1 MNILCLALAT
11 VACSVALHF
20 TAGAPVTPLGPPPV
34 GVGDGYV
41 DKFVKALQNGWMTQ
55 GKAVA
60 WVRRLMQT
68 RSLLILCFQED
79 EKQKNRSPQTAMVK
93 WYKLPVSGIV
103 QPKADQKC
111 KFIFKKR
118 IGMWAWQLQQ
128 VVQLL
133 TKLPM
138 FPITKEGLKSTLVV
152 LQESPK
158 VDPIVVD
165 FLVQHHSGHGTDRM
179 NRRRQLLVYFGPQA
193 EFGNLPTYKEAADY
207 CNKRLG
213 PVSVEFFQKFRWPC
227 FQEWGPT
234 RFFTKW
240 PALSKCSSLKLQ
252 MNFIVKEEPKWHILV
267 AKVFVILFEK

>member
-1 MNILCLALAT
+1 
-11 VACSVALHF
+11 
-20 TAGAPVTPLGPPPV
+20 
-34 GVGDGYV
+34 
-41 DKFVKALQNGWMTQ
+41 
-55 GKAVA
+55 
-60 WVRRLMQT
+60 
-68 RSLLILCFQED
+68 
-79 EKQKNRSPQTAMVK
+79 MVK

-128 VVQLL
+128 VLQLL

-138 FPITKEGLKSTLVV
+138 FPIEKEGMQNTLVV

-165 FLVQHHSGHGTDRM
+165 FLVQHHSGHGTDRL

-213 PVSVEFFQKFRWPC
+213 PVSVEFFQKFR
-227 FQEWGPT
+227 
-234 RFFTKW
+234 
-240 PALSKCSSLKLQ
+240 
-252 MNFIVKEEPKWHILV
+252 
-267 AKVFVILFEK
+267 